1 MASGAQKI
9 RLSPALWVALL
20 GIVLTMVVAVWA
32 ERAALGRQNESFE
45 RQADRVQSAVDGR
58 LDTYVALLRA
68 TVGLFAAS
76 DEVTPA
82 EFRDFVGS
90 LGLTERYPGVQG
102 IGYAA
107 WLDSPGARAQVGR
120 DLPTGVRPWPDAVD
134 GESAIVFLQPLD
146 RRNQAALG
154 YDMYSEP
161 VRREAMR
168 RARTL
173 DIPASTAAVTLVQE
187 VDADRQP
194 GFLVY
199 LPLSR
204 ADGVFQGWIYAPF
217 RSRDFFDRVFA
228 GEAARDTLIV
238 TVREGGADGTVLWPA
253 RPVSPARAG
262 FSTLREVS
270 FGGQTWRL
278 EVSAPR
284 GLGQSGVPI
293 AILVVGLFLTALL
306 SLAWHWQDRLLEAAQ
321 RARARSDLLLKEVNH
336 RAANSL
342 QLVASFVYLQAQAVT
357 DPKARAALV
366 ATRARILAVSR
377 VHQRLYTDDSVDGV
391 ELKAYIET
399 LTEGLA
405 DAFEAGG
412 RHLDVE
418 AVEVRTDTDRAISVG
433 VVLVELVS
441 NAAKYAYPPDQPGEI
456 RVRLRR
462 EDQTL
467 RLEVED
473 DGAGFDPTT
482 KAKGSGLGM
491 KVVHA
496 MVTKLDGELIIEPL
510 SPGMRVSVAFSTT
523 G

>member
-1 MASGAQKI
+1 VAADALKI
-9 RLSPALWVALL
+9 RLTPTVWVALL
-20 GIVLTMVVAVWA
+20 GLALTLVVTVWA
-32 ERAALGRQNESFE
+32 ERAGSDRQKERFE
-45 RQADRVQSAVDGR
+45 RQADAVQFAVEGR

-76 DEVTPA
+76 DEVTPG
-82 EFRDFVGS
+82 EFQQFVGS
-90 LGLTERYPGVQG
+90 LDLIERYPGVQG

-107 WLDSPGARAQVGR
+107 WLDTPGARDAVRR
-120 DLPTGVRPWPDAVD
+120 DLPAGVRPWPDPD
-134 GESAIVFLQPLD
+134 TGESAIVFLQPLD
-146 RRNQAALG
+146 RRNHAALG

-161 VRREAMR
+161 LRREAMQ

-173 DIPASTAAVTLVQE
+173 DAPATTSAVTLVQE
-187 VDADRQP
+187 LDADRQP

-199 LPLSR
+199 LPLTR
-204 ADGVFQGWIYAPF
+204 ADGVFEGWIYAPF

-228 GEAARDTLIV
+228 GEAALEGLDVTIRD
-238 TVREGGADGTVLWPA
+238 GGVDGMVLWPA
-253 RPVSPARAG
+253 RPAG
-262 FSTLREVS
+262 TSGLHFSTVREVN
-270 FGGQTWRL
+270 FGGHVWRL
-278 EVSAPR
+278 ETSTAR
-284 GLGQSGVPI
+284 GLGQIGVPL
-293 AILVVGLFLTALL
+293 AILAAGLFLTALL

-321 RARARSDLLLKEVNH
+321 SARTRSDLLLGEVNH

-357 DPKARAALV
+357 DPKARTALV
-366 ATRARILAVSR
+366 ETRARILAVSR
-377 VHQRLYTDDSVDGV
+377 VHQRLYTDDSVEGV

-412 RHLDVE
+412 RRLDVK

-441 NAAKYAYPPDQPGEI
+441 NAAKYAYPADQPGDI
-456 RVRLRR
+456 RIRLRR
-462 EDQTL
+462 DDQTL

-473 DGAGFDPTT
+473 DGAGFDPAS

-496 MVTKLDGELIIEPL
+496 MVTKLNGKLTVEPL
-510 SPGMRVSVAFSTT
+510 TPGTRVSVAFLA

>member
-1 MASGAQKI
+1 VRKI
-9 RLSPALWVALL
+9 RMTQAVWVALL
-20 GIVLTMVVAVWA
+20 GITLTLVVAVWA
-32 ERAALGRQNESFE
+32 ERVAFGRQNEGFE
-45 RQADRVQSAVDGR
+45 RQADGVQSAVEGR

-76 DEVTPA
+76 DEVTPV
-82 EFRDFVGS
+82 EFQHFIAS
-90 LGLTERYPGVQG
+90 LDLTERYPGVQG

-107 WLDSPGARAQVGR
+107 WLDSPGARAEVRR
-120 DLPTGVRPWPDAVD
+120 DLPVGTRLWPDAAG

-146 RRNQAALG
+146 RRNMVALG
-154 YDMYSEP
+154 YDMYAEP
-161 VRREAMR
+161 IRREAMR

-173 DIPASTAAVTLVQE
+173 DVPASTSAVTLVQE
-187 VDADRQP
+187 MDADRQP

-217 RSRDFFDRVFA
+217 RARDFFDRVFA
-228 GEAARDTLIV
+228 GEASPEARNV
-238 TVREGGADGTVLWPA
+238 TVREGGVDGTVLWPA
-253 RPVSPARAG
+253 RPVSPAGGG
-262 FSTLREVS
+262 FSTVREVS

-278 EVSAPR
+278 EMSAPR

-293 AILVVGLFLTALL
+293 AILMIGLFLTALL

-321 RARARSDLLLKEVNH
+321 RARVRSDLLLKEVNH

-412 RHLDVE
+412 RRLEVE
-418 AVEVRTDTDRAISVG
+418 VVQVRTDTDRAISVG

-441 NAAKYAYPPDQPGEI
+441 NAAKYAYPPDHPGDI

-473 DGAGFDPTT
+473 DGAGFDPAT

-496 MVTKLDGELIIEPL
+496 MVTKLAGELLVEPL
-510 SPGMRVSVAFSTT
+510 SPGVRVSVVFSIT

>member
-1 MASGAQKI
+1 MASGVQKI
-9 RLSPALWVALL
+9 RFAPALWVALL
-20 GIVLTMVVAVWA
+20 GIALTVVVAVWA
-32 ERAALGRQNESFE
+32 ERASFGRQNERFE
-45 RQADRVQSAVDGR
+45 RQADGVQSAVEGR

-68 TVGLFAAS
+68 TVGLFGAS

-82 EFRDFVGS
+82 EFEKFVGS
-90 LGLTERYPGVQG
+90 LDLIKRYPGVQG

-107 WLDSPGARAQVGR
+107 WLDSPGARMQVRR
-120 DLPTGVRPWPDAVD
+120 DLPVGAVPWPESDRA
-134 GESAIVFLQPLD
+134 ESAIVFLQPLD
-146 RRNQAALG
+146 RRNRAALG

-161 VRREAMR
+161 TRREAMR

-173 DIPASTAAVTLVQE
+173 DIPATTAAVTLVQE
-187 VDADRQP
+187 MDTDRQP

-204 ADGVFQGWIYAPF
+204 ADGGFEGWIYATF
-217 RSRDFFDRVFA
+217 RARDFFDRVFIGDA
-228 GEAARDTLIV
+228 VPERLDV
-238 TVREGGADGTVLWPA
+238 TVRQGGPDGTVLWPA
-253 RPVSPARAG
+253 RPVSAAGAG
-262 FSTLREVS
+262 FSTVREIS

-278 EVSAPR
+278 ETSAPR
-284 GLGQSGVPI
+284 GLAQSGVPI
-293 AILVVGLFLTALL
+293 AILLAGLFLTALL

-321 RARARSDLLLKEVNH
+321 RARTRSDLLLNEVNH

-342 QLVASFVYLQAQAVT
+342 QLVASFVYLQAQAVM
-357 DPKARAALV
+357 DPVAKAALV
-366 ATRARILAVSR
+366 ATRSRILAVSR
-377 VHQRLYTDDSVDGV
+377 VHQRLYTDDSVEGV

-412 RHLDVE
+412 RRLDVE

-441 NAAKYAYPPDQPGEI
+441 NAAKYAYPADHPGDI

-473 DGAGFDPTT
+473 DGAGFDPAT

-496 MVTKLDGELIIEPL
+496 MVTKLNGKLLVEPL
-510 SPGMRVSVAFSTT
+510 SPGTRVSVAFLIP
-523 G
+523 

>member
-1 MASGAQKI
+1 MPKI
-9 RLSPALWVALL
+9 RLTPAWWPALFGL
-20 GIVLTMVVAVWA
+20 VLTLVVAGWA
-32 ERAALGRQNESFE
+32 EHAGSDRQNERFE
-45 RQADRVQSAVDGR
+45 RQADGVLAAVEGR

-76 DEVTPA
+76 DDVTPA
-82 EFRDFVGS
+82 EFQNFVGS
-90 LGLTERYPGVQG
+90 LDLIERYPGVQG
-102 IGYAA
+102 IGYAV
-107 WLDSPGARAQVGR
+107 WLDSPGARALVR
-120 DLPTGVRPWPDAVD
+120 RYLPVRIRPWPNPDG
-134 GESAIVFLQPLD
+134 GESVIVFLQPLD

-154 YDMYSEP
+154 FDMYSEP
-161 VRREAMR
+161 TRREAMR

-173 DIPASTAAVTLVQE
+173 DTPATTSVVTLVQE
-187 VDADRQP
+187 LDADRQP

-217 RSRDFFDRVFA
+217 RARDFFERALA
-228 GEAARDTLIV
+228 GEAALDTLDV
-238 TVREGGADGTVLWPA
+238 TVREGGVDGTVLWPT
-253 RPVSPARAG
+253 RPVSPSGFR
-262 FSTLREVS
+262 FSTMREVN
-270 FGGQTWRL
+270 FGGQTWWL
-278 EVSAPR
+278 EMSTPR

-293 AILVVGLFLTALL
+293 GILGVGLFLTALL

-321 RARARSDLLLKEVNH
+321 RARARSDLLLNEVNH

-357 DPKARAALV
+357 DPKARSALV
-366 ATRARILAVSR
+366 ETRARILAVSR
-377 VHQRLYTDDSVDGV
+377 VHQRLYTDDSVEGV

-412 RHLDVE
+412 RRLDVE

-441 NAAKYAYPPDQPGEI
+441 NAAKYAYPSDQPGDI

-462 EDQTL
+462 EGQIL

-473 DGAGFDPTT
+473 DGAGFDPAT

-496 MVTKLDGELIIEPL
+496 MVTKLDGDLLVEPL
-510 SPGMRVSVAFSTT
+510 SPGTRVSVVFSIA
-523 G
+523 